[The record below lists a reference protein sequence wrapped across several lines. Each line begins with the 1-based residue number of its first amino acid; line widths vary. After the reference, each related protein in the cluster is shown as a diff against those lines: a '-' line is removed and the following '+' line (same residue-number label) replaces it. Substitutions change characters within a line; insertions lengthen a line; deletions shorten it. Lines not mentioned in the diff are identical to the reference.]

1 VADFNTPTHP
11 ATEYAGSR
19 NSSGTGGAESA
30 GEAEI
35 VAPALATAVLETN
48 VSLSPRALARLR
60 AVTVELADAIDA
72 SNRYEATL
80 NTIEDADENGAYQ
93 DSTWWPSLERRE
105 RAGKAFA
112 SAARR
117 CKVGVVVLG
126 GRIFADFLADA
137 SECEEPVNDLYAAIK
152 LDRLVVLG

>member
-1 VADFNTPTHP
+1 LRTAAP
-11 ATEYAGSR
+11 AAI
-19 NSSGTGGAESA
+19 

-35 VAPALATAVLETN
+35 VVTALATAVLETN
-48 VSLSPRALARLR
+48 VSLSPRALAKLR
-60 AVTVELADAIDA
+60 VVTIELADAIDA
-72 SNRYEATL
+72 TNRHEAIL

-93 DSTWWPSLERRE
+93 DSTWWPSHERRE

-117 CKVGVVVLG
+117 CKVGAVVLG
-126 GRIFADFLADA
+126 GRLFADFLADA

-152 LDRLVVLG
+152 LDRVVVFG